1 MKAPTTLFQC
11 VSFIFTL
18 TNTVTP
24 KLILI
29 NRGHS
34 SAKYPQTKHLLLLL
48 FSYSSISFIPLIMAV
63 FTFEDQTTS
72 PVAPATLYQALVKD
86 ADNIVPKAVD
96 SFKSVEI
103 VEGNGGPGTIKKIS
117 FLEDGETKFVLHK
130 IETIDE
136 ANLGYSYSIVGGA
149 ALPDTAEKIT
159 IDTKLSDGP
168 NGGSMV
174 KLSISYHSKGDA
186 PPNEDELKAGKAK
199 SDALFKVIEAY
210 LLANA

>member
-1 MKAPTTLFQC
+1 
-11 VSFIFTL
+11 
-18 TNTVTP
+18 
-24 KLILI
+24 
-29 NRGHS
+29 
-34 SAKYPQTKHLLLLL
+34 
-48 FSYSSISFIPLIMAV
+48 MAV

-72 PVAPATLYQALVKD
+72 PVAPATLYKALVKD
-86 ADNIVPKAVD
+86 ADDIVPKAVD

-103 VEGNGGPGTIKKIS
+103 VEGNGGVGTIKKIS

-130 IETIDE
+130 IEGIDE
-136 ANLGYSYSIVGGA
+136 AKLGYSYSIGGA

-159 IDTKLSDGP
+159 IDSILSDGP
-168 NGGSMV
+168 NGGSVV
-174 KLSISYHSKGDA
+174 KLSLKYHSKGDA

>member
-1 MKAPTTLFQC
+1 
-11 VSFIFTL
+11 
-18 TNTVTP
+18 
-24 KLILI
+24 
-29 NRGHS
+29 
-34 SAKYPQTKHLLLLL
+34 
-48 FSYSSISFIPLIMAV
+48 MAV
-63 FTFEDQTTS
+63 FNFEDQTTS
-72 PVAPATLYQALVKD
+72 PIAPATLYQALVKD

-96 SFKSVEI
+96 TFKSVEI

-117 FLEDGETKFVLHK
+117 FLE
-130 IETIDE
+130 ETIDE

-159 IDTKLSDGP
+159 IDTKISDGP
-168 NGGSMV
+168 NGGSLI

>member
-1 MKAPTTLFQC
+1 
-11 VSFIFTL
+11 
-18 TNTVTP
+18 
-24 KLILI
+24 
-29 NRGHS
+29 
-34 SAKYPQTKHLLLLL
+34 
-48 FSYSSISFIPLIMAV
+48 MAV
-63 FTFEDQTTS
+63 FTFEEQTTS

-136 ANLGYSYSIVGGA
+136 ANLGYSYSIVGGV
-149 ALPDTAEKIT
+149 ALPETAEKIT
-159 IDTKLSDGP
+159 IDTKISGGAD
-168 NGGSMV
+168 GGSLI
-174 KLSISYHSKGDA
+174 KLSISYHGKGDA

-199 SDALFKVIEAY
+199 SDALFKAVEAY

>member
-1 MKAPTTLFQC
+1 
-11 VSFIFTL
+11 
-18 TNTVTP
+18 
-24 KLILI
+24 
-29 NRGHS
+29 
-34 SAKYPQTKHLLLLL
+34 
-48 FSYSSISFIPLIMAV
+48 MAV
-63 FTFEDQTTS
+63 FTYEEQTTS
-72 PVAPATLYQALVKD
+72 PVASATLYQALVKD

-136 ANLGYSYSIVGGA
+136 ANLGYSYSIVGGV

-159 IDTKLSDGP
+159 IDTKITDGP
-168 NGGSMV
+168 DGGSLI
-174 KLSISYHSKGDA
+174 KLTISYHGKGDA